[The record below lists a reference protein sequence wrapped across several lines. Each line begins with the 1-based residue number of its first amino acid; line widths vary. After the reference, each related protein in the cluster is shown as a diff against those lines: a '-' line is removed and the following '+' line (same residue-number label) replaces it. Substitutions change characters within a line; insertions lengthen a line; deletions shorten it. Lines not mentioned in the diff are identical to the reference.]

1 MPSDG
6 GPEAAE
12 VAAALRVAVG
22 LLRRRLKLTQPIDDL
37 TLPESAA
44 LTHLDRGGP
53 AMPSALARIEQISPQ
68 SMGATLAGLEAR
80 GLVRRDLDPADG
92 RRRVV
97 SLTDAG
103 LAMLRGKR
111 DARTAQLAEALSAGF
126 SPAELAQLASAAP
139 LLERLARSI

>member
-1 MPSDG
+1 MASEG
-6 GPEAAE
+6 GPEVAE

-53 AMPSALARIEQISPQ
+53 ATPSALARIEQISPQ
-68 SMGATLAGLEAR
+68 SMGATLASLEAR
-80 GLVRRDLDPADG
+80 GLVRRELDPADG

>member
-1 MPSDG
+1 MPEDRA
-6 GPEAAE
+6 PDAAE

-22 LLRRRLKLTQPIDDL
+22 LLRRRLRLSQPLDDL

-53 AMPSALARIEQISPQ
+53 ATPSALARIEQISPQ
-68 SMGATLAGLEAR
+68 SMGSTLAGLEER
-80 GLVRRDLDPADG
+80 GLVRRSSDPGDG
-92 RRRVV
+92 RRSVM
-97 SLTDAG
+97 SLTGAG
-103 LAMLRGKR
+103 LAMVRGKR

-126 SPAELAQLASAAP
+126 TPDELAQLKAAAP

>member
-1 MPSDG
+1 MASEG
-6 GPEAAE
+6 GPEVAE

-53 AMPSALARIEQISPQ
+53 ATPSALARIEQISPQ

-80 GLVRRDLDPADG
+80 GLVRRELDPADG

-97 SLTDAG
+97 SLTAAG